1 MARPGARVQVR
12 RKGKY
17 VNNTFLRRKDAPEW
31 GLETEHRIDL
41 GEPSIARR
49 EARAFGDVAPWAAEA
64 TPEVVRAW
72 LPSPDDARQAC
83 SPTRTIGEGLPL
95 ATAAS

>member
-1 MARPGARVQVR
+1 MGTRNR
-12 RKGKY
+12 R
-17 VNNTFLRRKDAPEW
+17 
-31 GLETEHRIDL
+31 RIDR
-41 GEPSIARR
+41 GEPSIARL
-49 EARAFGDVAPWAAEA
+49 EVRAFGDATPWAAEAKVAA

-83 SPTRTIGEGLPL
+83 SPTRTIGERLPL